1 MTEQPQPSVWER
13 STLVR
18 FFRWLFSW
26 RGIRR
31 ILIVLAWTA
40 TIIALLYAEENWR
53 GRRKWNKYRKSLEAR
68 GEQLDFKAFI
78 PKPIPDEQNF
88 AATPLIQ
95 SWFPRNSQKWEDSFS
110 KVVERISSSRTNRS
124 DRHFVNLVAWEMALK
139 SIKSG
144 ELAKGQP

>member
-31 ILIVLAWTA
+31 VLIVLAWTA
-40 TIIALLYAEENWR
+40 TLIALLYGEENWR
-53 GRRKWNKYRKSLEAR
+53 GRRTWNQYRQAIEAR

-78 PKPIPDEQNF
+78 PKPVPDEQNF
-88 AATPLIQ
+88 AATPLVQ
-95 SWFPRNSQKWEDSFS
+95 SWFAQRNPDDSQDPWND
-110 KVVERISSSRTNRS
+110 
-124 DRHFVNLVAWEMALK
+124 
-139 SIKSG
+139 
-144 ELAKGQP
+144 